1 MPDCAA
7 EVLTEEQITDLERK
21 IGQLPTIKKL
31 KENDNRIIEK
41 LEMAEK
47 RQDELK
53 KGQEELE
60 NDVKAGFAK
69 GKETMNSHS
78 EKISILDRKVDTVE
92 ANIKEFIRLQNRE
105 VIDEV
110 RSDKLKRLEDML
122 QKKDD
127 ELKKKREFM
136 EKIKSGIILI
146 VLGSI
151 ASYIAWSFKTVIG
164 KA

>member
-1 MPDCAA
+1 MDACMS
-7 EVLTEEQITDLERK
+7 EQLTEAQITDLERK

-31 KENDNRIIEK
+31 KENDNRIIK
-41 LEMAEK
+41 DLEG
-47 RQDELK
+47 LK

-60 NDVKAGFAK
+60 DDMKDGFAK
-69 GKETMNSHS
+69 NKETMNSHS

-92 ANIKEFIRLQNRE
+92 ANIKEFIRTQNRE

-146 VLGSI
+146 VVGSI

>member
-31 KENDNRIIEK
+31 KENDNRIIRD
-41 LEMAEK
+41 LEG
-47 RQDELK
+47 LK